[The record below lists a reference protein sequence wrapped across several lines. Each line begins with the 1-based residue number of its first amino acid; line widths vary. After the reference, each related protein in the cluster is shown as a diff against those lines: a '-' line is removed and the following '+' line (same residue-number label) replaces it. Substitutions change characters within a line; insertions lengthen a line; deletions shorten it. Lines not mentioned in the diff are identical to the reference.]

1 MNAIDTNPERDATLD
16 HQLVET
22 LMSHQCDDRIAIYV
36 LDILLGRT
44 WWPFLLADRHL
55 GFSFDMYA
63 LVLTFDHNGFS
74 HTVTERISNLCALP
88 ARAALDHVLAQL
100 AARGVC
106 MVPVRLNHYIDGS
119 EYVTNVLVEGHD
131 SVSGQIF
138 YTKINYGNATRGV
151 PMPTEE
157 FKARM
162 DDKPGEG
169 VQITTFRT
177 DGAALPKSVRPRDLM
192 GSLGFAVDRDDLTLD
207 GFPVT
212 QLHRSEGLDRMRDL
226 LGTHPQLFFD
236 DGAVSKRTFVL
247 LSNRLGFKI
256 KPMLQFSAAL
266 LSLQPSDRLAGE
278 LAAMRQLV
286 FVLWKDAGLFF
297 KTGDMQHFEN
307 YHQNFIRLAT
317 GFSGFQV
324 AQSEA
329 ILTFMKGQTVV

>member
-1 MNAIDTNPERDATLD
+1 MNAVDKKPERDATLD

-55 GFSFDMYA
+55 GFSFDLDA

-74 HTVTERISNLCALP
+74 HSVTERISNFCALP
-88 ARAALDHVLAQL
+88 ASAALDHILTQL

-131 SVSGQIF
+131 AVEGQIF

-151 PMPTEE
+151 PMPIEE

-162 DDKPGEG
+162 DDEPGEG
-169 VQITTFRT
+169 VQITTFQT
-177 DGAALPKSVRPRDLM
+177 DGAAFAKSVGPRDLM
-192 GSLGFAVDRDDLTLD
+192 GSLGFAVNRGVLTLD
-207 GFPVT
+207 GFPVK
-212 QLHRSEGLDRMRDL
+212 QLHRSDGLEQMRDL
-226 LGTHPQLFFD
+226 LDTHPQLFFD

-256 KPMLQFSAAL
+256 KPMMQFSAAL
-266 LSLQPSDRLAGE
+266 LLLQPSDRLAGE
-278 LAAMRQLV
+278 LATMKQLV
-286 FVLWKDAGLFF
+286 FILWKDAGLLF
-297 KTGDMQHFEN
+297 KTGDMRHFEN
-307 YHQNFIRLAT
+307 YHQNFIRLAA
-317 GFSGFQV
+317 GFSGFQT

-329 ILTFMKGQTVV
+329 ILAFMKDQTIG